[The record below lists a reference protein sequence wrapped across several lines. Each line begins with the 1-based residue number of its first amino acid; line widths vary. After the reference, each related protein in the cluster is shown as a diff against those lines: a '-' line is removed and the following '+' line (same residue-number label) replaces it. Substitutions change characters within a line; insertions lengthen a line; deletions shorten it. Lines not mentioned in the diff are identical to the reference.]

1 MARADLDLSDA
12 FDDEERERLRLVCR
26 ALRTSHKDFIKFAAL
41 QAIDECE
48 GYAEE
53 ARNNR
58 GFWSQ
63 SE

>member
-53 ARNNR
+53 A
-58 GFWSQ
+58 
-63 SE
+63 